1 MSKREFLKKITMGKR
16 ILTIDEINEVLIEA
30 NNPKYEIQNLLHLGR
45 TITSILRISKSKKL
59 ILIRGNSE
67 TAFDHILERH
77 HPTSKTGF
85 WKHETTLETP
95 SKFSLSTIP
104 IYDFLHVAESIFE
117 EQNLINDVRNKRQD
131 LFDLYIGQ
139 HADSQNKLADYK
151 LLLYKG
157 TKIIHSL
164 FPIKRTFNRKKV
176 INLQQGNTS
185 SISYDREGI
194 NMFYIPYFDEKNI
207 EKFKIILRQHMSLAT
222 EKWYIQINTN
232 TGEPFA
238 TYFAEERSI
247 NSYLRSPFRLTRLD
261 FIEDLSRLEKII
273 GRILKGEIKID

>member
-1 MSKREFLKKITMGKR
+1 MSER
-16 ILTIDEINEVLIEA
+16 ILTVDEINEVLIEA
-30 NNPKYEIQNLLHLGR
+30 RNPKYEIQNLLHLGR
-45 TITSILRISKSKKL
+45 TITSILRISKNKKL

-67 TAFDHILERH
+67 TGFDHILERH

-85 WKHETTLETP
+85 WKHETNLENP
-95 SKFSLSTIP
+95 SKFSLRIIP

-117 EQNLINDVRNKRQD
+117 EQNLINDERNKRQD
-131 LFDLYIGQ
+131 LFNLYIGQ
-139 HADSQNKLADYK
+139 HTDSQNKLADYK

-157 TKIIHSL
+157 TRVIHSL

-176 INLQQGNTS
+176 INLRQGNTS

-207 EKFKIILRQHMSLAT
+207 EKYKIILRQHLSLAT
-222 EKWYIQINTN
+222 EKWYVQINSN
-232 TGEPFA
+232 TGEPLA
-238 TYFAEERSI
+238 TYFVEKRSI
-247 NSYLRSPFRLTRLD
+247 TSYLQTPFRLTSLD
-261 FIEDLSRLEKII
+261 FIEDLSSIEKII